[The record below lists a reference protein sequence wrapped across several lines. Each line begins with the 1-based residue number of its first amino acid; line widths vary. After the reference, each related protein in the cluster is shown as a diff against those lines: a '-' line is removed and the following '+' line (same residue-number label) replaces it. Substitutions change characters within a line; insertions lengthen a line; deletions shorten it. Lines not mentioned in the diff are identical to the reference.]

1 VLKRAKY
8 DGAVS
13 VEATGFND
21 FETVGKRV
29 IAFLHRQWDEA

>member
-8 DGAVS
+8 SGAIS
-13 VEATGFND
+13 VEALNFTD
-21 FETVGKRV
+21 FQTVGKRV